1 MSETRNEPRRSWL
14 WGIVLLLLLMISTGL
29 YGARKS
35 YARLAKVQSLQK
47 ELFSEASK
55 SLPAEEKKQKFE
67 QMRTE
72 MKNLSPD
79 QRTELFAAG
88 QKQAKERMD
97 QYFAMPVKEKQK
109 FLDDEINRI
118 EQQKKQTAANGFSGQ
133 PGFGPR
139 PGGNGPGNTK
149 GPGGTTRTPEEIEK
163 RRKEMLSH
171 TTPEQRATRDQ
182 MRAQSDRFRTDLNHR
197 LQQRGLP
204 QLPSGGRS
212 GPRE

>member
-1 MSETRNEPRRSWL
+1 MTLSMLKPRRSWL
-14 WGIVLLLLLMISTGL
+14 WAALLLLLLMISTAL

-35 YARLAKVQSLQK
+35 HARLAKVQSLQK

-55 SLPAEEKKQKFE
+55 SLPADVKKQKFD

-72 MKNLSPD
+72 MKNLSSD
-79 QRTELFAAG
+79 QRGELFAAS
-88 QKQAKERMD
+88 QKQAKDRMD
-97 QYFAMPVKEKQK
+97 HYFAMPMKEKQK
-109 FLDDEINRI
+109 FLDNEINRI
-118 EQQKKQTAANGFSGQ
+118 EQFKKQAGANGFGGQ

-182 MRAQSDRFRTDLNHR
+182 MRAQSEKFRTDLNHR

-204 QLPSGGRS
+204 QQPSGGRS
-212 GPRE
+212 GPRG

>member
-14 WGIVLLLLLMISTGL
+14 WAALLLLLLMISTGL

-35 YARLAKVQSLQK
+35 RARLAKVQSLQK

-55 SLPAEEKKQKFE
+55 SLPAEEKKQKFD

-72 MKNLSPD
+72 MKNLSPG
-79 QRTELFAAG
+79 QRTELFAAS
-88 QKQAKERMD
+88 QKQAKDRMD
-97 QYFAMPVKEKQK
+97 HYFAMPAKEKQK

-118 EQQKKQTAANGFSGQ
+118 EQQKKQANANGFSGQ

-139 PGGNGPGNTK
+139 PGVNGPGNTK

-182 MRAQSDRFRTDLNHR
+182 MRAQSEKFRTDLNHR

-204 QLPSGGRS
+204 QLPSGGRG
-212 GPRE
+212 GPRG

>member
-1 MSETRNEPRRSWL
+1 MTLSLLKPRRSWL
-14 WGIVLLLLLMISTGL
+14 WAALLLLLLMISTGL

-35 YARLAKVQSLQK
+35 HARLAKVQSLQK
-47 ELFSEASK
+47 ELFSNASK

-72 MKNLSPD
+72 MKNLSAD
-79 QRTELFAAG
+79 QRTELFAAS
-88 QKQAKERMD
+88 QKQAKDRMD
-97 QYFAMPVKEKQK
+97 HYFAMPAKEKQK

-118 EQQKKQTAANGFSGQ
+118 EQQKKQANANGFSGQ

-139 PGGNGPGNTK
+139 PGVNGPGNTK
-149 GPGGTTRTPEEIEK
+149 GSGGTTRTPEEIEK

-182 MRAQSDRFRTDLNHR
+182 MRAQSEMFRTDLNHR

-212 GPRE
+212 GPRG

>member
-1 MSETRNEPRRSWL
+1 MTLSLLKPRRSWL
-14 WGIVLLLLLMISTGL
+14 WAALLLLLLMISTGL

-35 YARLAKVQSLQK
+35 HARLAKVQTLQK
-47 ELFSEASK
+47 ELFSDASK
-55 SLPAEEKKQKFE
+55 SLPAEEKKQKFDH
-67 QMRTE
+67 MRTE

-97 QYFAMPVKEKQK
+97 HYFAMPMKEKQK

-118 EQQKKQTAANGFSGQ
+118 EQQKKQATANGFSGQ

-139 PGGNGPGNTK
+139 
-149 GPGGTTRTPEEIEK
+149 PGGTTRTPEEIEK

-182 MRAQSDRFRTDLNHR
+182 MRAQSEKFRTDLNHR

-212 GPRE
+212 GPRG